1 VTRAQ
6 AWAEWL
12 RWRALARRSSLTVK
26 LTALTALVTAAVVLA
41 AFWALSIQT
50 RRSATALFETQLARY
65 QESLVGLRR
74 QNLAGLVASTAVFTQ
89 SPTLRSA
96 MLTYRAESGGPG
108 ASGHRAD
115 LVTTVERELAN
126 LVERAGRDL
135 VLVTNDS
142 GRVFASAAVRGAQRP
157 RQGADLSSLDAV
169 RTALSP
175 FANSDSGALA
185 VYRDGRAT
193 YQLAVYPLVLDG
205 YTIGALLLGER
216 IDERLVATLRE
227 GFDGDILVTAGEAV
241 VVGSVPQPDVVLTR
255 ALARADN
262 PDGAAR
268 TVSWKGQELIAAGL
282 DLGLTQAGEPVRLW
296 LLQPIDRTV
305 SALLAPMARQFA
317 LYGVLAVVLAAIGAA
332 LVTRTLLRPFHEFVD
347 YLRSAVAA
355 TQGRRFDARE
365 QPREI
370 RALNASFNSLMDT
383 VAVKQEEVTHR
394 STELAAAN
402 AVLVDEIRQRERAE
416 SALIERDERLRQS
429 QKLEA
434 IGTLAGGI
442 AHDFNNLLTA
452 VSGFTQ
458 LALLSTPSGSPV
470 SDDLEQ
476 VVEAAD
482 RAGMLTKQLLAFSR
496 KQVLQPTVLDVGAV
510 IRGLAPLFDRLLG
523 EHIDVRVDAPDDLP
537 RILADRGQLEQVI
550 INLSINA
557 RDAMSKG
564 GVLTLQAHADGA
576 AGADPC
582 VVIRVSDT
590 GTGIP
595 AAVRDRIF
603 EPFFTTKEPG
613 KGTGLGL
620 ATVYGIVKQSG
631 GLIDV
636 ESVEGRG
643 TTFSIRWPTVR
654 DAVPVVGAAE
664 PEQAWPRGSE
674 TVLLVEDDPYVR
686 LLARRTL
693 ETCGYRVLPAAEPQE
708 ALRLAAD
715 ARIDIIVSDVVMPN
729 MSGPDMV
736 ERFQSTHPGTI
747 AVFMSG
753 YADDALRTNAA
764 LVGTAFIRKPFPPVA
779 LAQVVREALDSRRR
793 ALEAVGV

>member
-12 RWRALARRSSLTVK
+12 RWRTLARRSSLTVK
-26 LTALTALVTAAVVLA
+26 LTSITALVTAGVVFA

-50 RRSATALFETQLARY
+50 RRSATELFAGQLARY
-65 QESLVGLRR
+65 QESLVGLQR
-74 QNLAGLVASTAVFTQ
+74 QNLATLVASTSVFTQ

-96 MLTYRAESGGPG
+96 MLTYRAESGLSG
-108 ASGHRAD
+108 ARAD
-115 LVTTVERELAN
+115 LVATVERELAN
-126 LVERAGRDL
+126 LVTRAGRDL

-142 GRVFASAAVRGAQRP
+142 GRVFASAATPGTQRP
-157 RQGADLSSLDAV
+157 RRGADLSSLEAV

-175 FANSDSGALA
+175 FTSADSGSLA
-185 VYRDGRAT
+185 VFRDGRNT
-193 YQLAVYPLVLDG
+193 YQLAVYPLVMDG
-205 YTIGALLLGER
+205 FTIGALLLGER
-216 IDERLVATLRE
+216 IDDRLVRLVRQ
-227 GFDGDILVTAGEAV
+227 GFDGDVLVTAGDTI
-241 VVGSVPQPDVVLTR
+241 VVGSVDDSDA
-255 ALARADN
+255 ALARALVQMNAQNGDAHTIGWN
-262 PDGAAR
+262 GR
-268 TVSWKGQELIAAGL
+268 ELVAAGL
-282 DLGLTQAGEPVRLW
+282 ELGRTQSGERVQLW
-296 LLQPIDRTV
+296 LLQPLDRTV
-305 SALLAPMARQFA
+305 NTLLAPLVGQFA
-317 LYGVLAVVLAAIGAA
+317 LYGTLAVLLAALGAA
-332 LVTRTLLRPFHEFVD
+332 FATRALLRPFHEFVD

-355 TQGRRFDARE
+355 TRGQRFDARE
-365 QPREI
+365 QPVEV

-383 VAVKQEEVTHR
+383 VAAKQEELSHR

-416 SALIERDERLRQS
+416 IALVERDERLRQS

-458 LALLSTPSGSPV
+458 LAMMSTPSDSAV
-470 SDDLEQ
+470 TDDLQQ
-476 VVEAAD
+476 VIEAAD

-510 IRGLAPLFDRLLG
+510 IRGVAPLFDRLLG

-557 RDAMSKG
+557 RDAMPKG
-564 GVLTLQAHADGA
+564 GVLTIAAHADA
-576 AGADPC
+576 PADADAC
-582 VVIRVSDT
+582 IVIRVSDT

-595 AAVRDRIF
+595 ATVRDRIF

-620 ATVYGIVKQSG
+620 ATVYGIVQQSG

-636 ESVEGRG
+636 HSTEGRG

-654 DAVPVVGAAE
+654 DAATAFTPSESEA
-664 PEQAWPRGSE
+664 AWPRGSE

-686 LLARRTL
+686 LLSRRTL

-708 ALRLAAD
+708 ALRIAAD

-736 ERFQSTHPGTI
+736 ERFQATHPGTI

-764 LVGTAFIRKPFPPVA
+764 LVGRAFLRKPFPPAA
-779 LAQVVREALDSRRR
+779 LARVVREALDARHR
-793 ALEAVGV
+793 LVEVGG